1 MAEELNFDIAWF
13 AEHHFSNYSMC
24 PSPLMMASYCAPVTH
39 RLRLGAAVLV
49 LPLYHPVRM
58 VEELAL
64 LDIQSNGRLVIGL
77 GSGYQAYEFS
87 GFGLDIE
94 EKLDMTHEVWDILEM
109 GLGRGEIAY
118 DGRYFRLPHR
128 ALVLKCVQ
136 PTMPEV
142 FVAGVNPSLVERV
155 ARSGYTPF
163 VSTGFRGIEKL
174 KALQKQVEDSFHNV
188 NGTDAPIPLAVQ
200 RYIYV
205 ADSRDDALDAAR
217 CARFVGRTVANMV
230 AGTPTLDGAFIKP
243 LPFEDEPTLEQIVDN
258 LNIGD
263 PETIAAKM
271 VEELRIAR
279 PTHYSCFFCF
289 GPMDGKRA
297 LRSMERFGAE
307 VLPVV
312 EKAVGP
318 LDALNL
324 DVTSAAMATSPA
336 RDSTHEHHRS

>member
-1 MAEELNFDIAWF
+1 MAEQLNFDIAWF
-13 AEHHFSNYSMC
+13 AEHHFPNYSMC
-24 PSPLMMASYCAPVTH
+24 PSPLMMASYCAPLTN
-39 RLRLGAAVLV
+39 RLRLGPAVLV

-77 GSGYQAYEFS
+77 GSGYQEYEFS
-87 GFGLDIE
+87 GFALDIE
-94 EKLDMTHEVWDILEM
+94 DKLGMTHEAWDILEM
-109 GLGRGEIAY
+109 GLGEGEVGY
-118 DGRYFRLPHR
+118 EGRFFNLPHR
-128 ALVLKCVQ
+128 ALVLRCVQ
-136 PTMPEV
+136 ETMPEI

-163 VSTGFRGIEKL
+163 ISTGFRGIGKL
-174 KALQKQVEDSFHNV
+174 EELRAQVEKSFHAV
-188 NGTDAPIPLAVQ
+188 NGDQAPIPLAVQ

-205 ADSRDDALDAAR
+205 TNSRKDALDAAQ

-230 AGTPTLDGAFIKP
+230 AGAPQLDGAFLKP
-243 LPFEDEPTLEQIVDN
+243 LSFDGEPSLEEIVEN

-263 PETIAAKM
+263 PETIAKKM
-271 VEELRIAR
+271 VEEIRLAQ

-307 VLPVV
+307 VVPLV
-312 EKAVGP
+312 EQAVGP
-318 LDALNL
+318 FDKLNE
-324 DVTSAAMATSPA
+324 TARPPAMAA
-336 RDSTHEHHRS
+336 GLD